1 MDGPKGTDQLLGVGH
16 LVSNVELEGEE
27 EKVYNN
33 GWQDIWVYNTE
44 KLPVGFAYDKYMLK
58 KDFEKL
64 DSEVRAAA
72 MLDTLVI
79 DEKDENA
86 VRNVLKKYD
95 QKYEGV
101 ISVKKI
107 DQYVN
112 EHSEKIYDFKKDT
125 TSFSSK
131 ITVDN
136 EKYVYFSVP
145 YDKQWSVCVNGKETE
160 ILNIN
165 GLMAVHVSE
174 GENTIKFTYSAIF
187 VKLGAVISLISLCIW
202 LTIVA
207 VNYRRRKYER

>member
-1 MDGPKGTDQLLGVGH
+1 
-16 LVSNVELEGEE
+16 
-27 EKVYNN
+27 
-33 GWQDIWVYNTE
+33 
-44 KLPVGFAYDKYMLK
+44 MLK

-64 DSEVRAAA
+64 DSEVRAAT

-95 QKYEGV
+95 QKDEGV

-131 ITVDN
+131 ITVD
-136 EKYVYFSVP
+136 K
-145 YDKQWSVCVNGKETE
+145 
-160 ILNIN
+160 
-165 GLMAVHVSE
+165 
-174 GENTIKFTYSAIF
+174 
-187 VKLGAVISLISLCIW
+187 
-202 LTIVA
+202 
-207 VNYRRRKYER
+207 